1 MVSHVFL
8 HVPDDEL
15 RAYRYISI
23 GGYHPYSARHMSYIK
38 LSTIQLLTYLSFLS
52 LGYL

>member
-38 LSTIQLLTYLSFLS
+38 HRFASERRGPRGLEPV
-52 LGYL
+52 